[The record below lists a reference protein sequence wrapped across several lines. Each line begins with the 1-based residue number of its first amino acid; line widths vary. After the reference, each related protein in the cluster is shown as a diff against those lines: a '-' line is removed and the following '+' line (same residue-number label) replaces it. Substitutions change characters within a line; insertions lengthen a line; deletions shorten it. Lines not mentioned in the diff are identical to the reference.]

1 LSGNE
6 VVKGEL
12 GSKLDKYLSR
22 ITPFGFS
29 GACLVAK
36 NKDVLINKGYG
47 MAIRE
52 KRIRN
57 TSDTVF
63 CTGSIT
69 KQFTA
74 AAIMTL
80 EMKDKLNTAD
90 PISKYFANVP
100 ADKKDITIHNL
111 LTHTS
116 GVITDAGDDYVIA
129 YREETIKKILNS
141 PLLFASGTQYE
152 YSNAGYTVLAAI
164 IELVSRQP
172 YETYL
177 NEHLFNPS
185 GMTFTGFNIPNWKE
199 RVVANWYA
207 KEVNNGTPPIDQPG
221 SHWNVMG
228 NGEIL
233 STTEDM
239 HKWYLTLKGNAILSA
254 EAKKK
259 LFTPFLN
266 NYAYGWNI
274 TETEHGT
281 RIQHDGG
288 STLGSSAQFKW
299 FENQDVVIVLFANQ
313 SYGDAI
319 MMPLIQDKIEK
330 LVFDGDVEIPF
341 ATLESEPSHLRR
353 FVGTYRLTSGDSVN
367 FSVETNILKL
377 TAVGQDAIS
386 AIFLPEQD
394 SLAFNEPNMRS
405 ARLFETM
412 VKGDFSYLEDVV
424 ENKETIEP
432 KRRWLTRKLEE
443 LGQTGKVAE
452 VKVLGSFPSARREGV
467 VETVTQVKFGENVVR
482 FGALWHGEK
491 LWGFPGSTM
500 EPFMF
505 FNPISEYTFA
515 GYHLGLARGVL
526 VEFHVDENGSVKE
539 LIIKRKSGSLKAQK
553 IA

>member
-1 LSGNE
+1 
-6 VVKGEL
+6 
-12 GSKLDKYLSR
+12 
-22 ITPFGFS
+22 
-29 GACLVAK
+29 
-36 NKDVLINKGYG
+36 
-47 MAIRE
+47 
-52 KRIRN
+52 
-57 TSDTVF
+57 
-63 CTGSIT
+63 
-69 KQFTA
+69 
-74 AAIMTL
+74 
-80 EMKDKLNTAD
+80 
-90 PISKYFANVP
+90 
-100 ADKKDITIHNL
+100 
-111 LTHTS
+111 
-116 GVITDAGDDYVIA
+116 
-129 YREETIKKILNS
+129 
-141 PLLFASGTQYE
+141 
-152 YSNAGYTVLAAI
+152 VLAAI